1 MGWDFYADS
10 RIDKQALIKKF
21 REPGSLAPGYEMLD
35 SAVVGNN
42 FWYLM
47 RAPSGEVSIGL
58 NLMQSGGKGCGWGT
72 KELDESMGPYEV
84 NCPLHFL
91 DKVSPPKFGAAEW
104 REAVRKYH
112 AERAQRK
119 TSRPAYAEGQL
130 WTTRTG
136 LTYQLL
142 EKLEARRG
150 WRVVKISTGMVYR
163 APFTHLAAM
172 EYAGEY
178 QAALKAA

>member
-10 RIDKQALIKKF
+10 RIDRKALIQKF

-58 NLMQSGGKGCGWGT
+58 NLMKSGGSGYGWGT
-72 KELDESMGPYEV
+72 KELTESMGPNEL

-91 DKVSPPKFGAAEW
+91 DKASPPKYYAAEW

-112 AERAQRK
+112 SAKAA
-119 TSRPAYAEGQL
+119 RPAYAEGQL

-150 WRVVKISTGMVYR
+150 WRVVKVSTGMIYR

-178 QAALKAA
+178 QAEKAAA